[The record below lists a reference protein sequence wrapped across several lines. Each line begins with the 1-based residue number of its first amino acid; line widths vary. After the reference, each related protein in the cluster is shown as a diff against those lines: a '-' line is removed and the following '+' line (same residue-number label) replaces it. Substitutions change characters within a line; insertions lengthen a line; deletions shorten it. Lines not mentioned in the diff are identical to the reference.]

1 MFSLATLFFIKECIA
16 QSNCVRHYSLVPS
29 SGQGDL
35 KSQRGFFYWVAQEKL
50 FDLQVKKFD
59 HISPKL
65 QELNWLF

>member
-1 MFSLATLFFIKECIA
+1 
-16 QSNCVRHYSLVPS
+16 VPS